1 MSKNNN
7 DVVTLKIPSSSPFTP
22 LVRVGLT
29 TLFRIHRI
37 NSDNLE
43 SFTQTI
49 QEAVEEL
56 SKEGST
62 ITAFYKVKNDEV
74 SVELKCKKKTLRFTS
89 S

>member
-49 QEAVEEL
+49 QEAVE
-56 SKEGST
+56 GST

>member
-1 MSKNNN
+1 VSKNNN

-22 LVRVGLT
+22 LIRVGLT

-56 SKEGST
+56 SKKGST

-74 SVELKCKKKTLRFTS
+74 SVELKCKKKTLSFTS

>member
-37 NSDNLE
+37 NSDNLQ

-56 SKEGST
+56 NKLSRKVCSIKRVVNDTECNNGNIQSAFKYKE
-62 ITAFYKVKNDEV
+62 
-74 SVELKCKKKTLRFTS
+74 
-89 S
+89 